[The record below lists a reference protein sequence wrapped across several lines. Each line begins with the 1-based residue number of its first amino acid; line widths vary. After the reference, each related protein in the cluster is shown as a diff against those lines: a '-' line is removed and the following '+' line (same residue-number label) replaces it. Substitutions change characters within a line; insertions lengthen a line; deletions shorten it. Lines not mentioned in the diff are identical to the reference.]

1 MYFNDGIIKKTNPKI
16 NIKEALSERT
26 ADLRLRHLERQYS
39 FGNLVQDWLDEK
51 RRVSVF
57 FFFVKDDEVW
67 CKGFTWFINRW
78 SSSFLNMHL
87 TNKHIQKKNADF
99 QEVPHWTEIWEIFH
113 CIQFSIQGY
122 TVTNA
127 QSNLDN
133 SNLQGKL

>member
-26 ADLRLRHLERQYS
+26 TELRLRHLERQYS

-51 RRVSVF
+51 RRVSF

-67 CKGFTWFINRW
+67 FKGFTWFINRW

-87 TNKHIQKKNADF
+87 TNKYIQKKFADF
-99 QEVPHWTEIWEIFH
+99 QEAPHWTEIWEIFH
-113 CIQFSIQGY
+113 CIQFLIQGY